1 MNTRI
6 IFRCCLAL
14 LFLSLN
20 TLYSQD
26 TKDAEEALYDLY
38 EQNIRQWKNTED
50 VKSLIEQHPELN
62 QIIEKLDYRDI
73 DQSTNYKIMGFL
85 ERLTDEALLD
95 NQVDMLIE
103 VLSPENVNFIEQF
116 YWKIINSPKSKKVA
130 DLLVDHLVDAKEKLE
145 KDIKTL
151 ERN

>member
-6 IFRCCLAL
+6 IVRCCLGL
-14 LFLSLN
+14 LFLSFN

>member
-6 IFRCCLAL
+6 IVRCCLGA
-14 LFLSLN
+14 LFLSFN
-20 TLYSQD
+20 IRYSQD

-62 QIIEKLDYRDI
+62 QIIEKLDYKDI

-130 DLLVDHLVDAKEKLE
+130 DLLVDHLIDAKEKLE